1 MDIKAL
7 KNFLSEL
14 VIEENY
20 QTAIFDT
27 LKKIKEN
34 DEASAL
40 FFSFYTPYKEK
51 GELDYNALYKETLP
65 KMWELLPDIHKYTVN
80 LAVLFALAPYSEHFY
95 IENGVS
101 HEVWINSILDLK
113 WKLLDCIDINGFAGI
128 RSSSLAWFD
137 RWFFGV
143 RFAFH
148 RLQFEINP
156 ATSDYKSESFD
167 IKSGDKLISVHIPSA
182 RNGIKFD
189 KKNRDISYKQA
200 KEYYSKLLGVENPV
214 FSCNSWLLAPYHSE
228 ILPETSNIRQFKE
241 EFEIVATGTCTWHLP
256 LIFGTESLPETKDLP
271 ENSSMQKAYKK
282 LMLAG
287 KSPEGALGYRY
298 YNE

>member
-1 MDIKAL
+1 MSDKQKL

-14 VIEENY
+14 AISDEHQDV
-20 QTAIFDT
+20 IFDT
-27 LKKIKEN
+27 LKKIEEN
-34 DEASAL
+34 EEACKL

-51 GELDYNALYKETLP
+51 GELDYDALYKEALP

-101 HEVWINSILDLK
+101 HEVWINSVLDFK
-113 WKLLDCIDINGFAGI
+113 WKLLDCIDINGFAGL

-137 RWFFGV
+137 RWFFGT

-156 ATSDYKSESFD
+156 SPTDFKSENFD
-167 IKSGDKLISVHIPSA
+167 IKKGDELISIHIPSA

-189 KKNRDISYKQA
+189 KENRDISYDLA
-200 KEYYSKLLGVENPV
+200 REYYKEHFNGKPV
-214 FSCNSWLLAPYHSE
+214 FSCNSWLLAPYHSTL
-228 ILPETSNIRQFKE
+228 LPEESNIRQFKE
-241 EFEIVATGTCTWHLP
+241 EFEIASSGASTWQLP
-256 LIFGTESLPETKDLP
+256 MIFGTEDLSDVKALP
-271 ENSSMQKAYKK
+271 ENTTMQKICKK
-282 LMLAG
+282 LMLDG
-287 KSPEGALGYRY
+287 KSPEGALGFRY
-298 YNE
+298 